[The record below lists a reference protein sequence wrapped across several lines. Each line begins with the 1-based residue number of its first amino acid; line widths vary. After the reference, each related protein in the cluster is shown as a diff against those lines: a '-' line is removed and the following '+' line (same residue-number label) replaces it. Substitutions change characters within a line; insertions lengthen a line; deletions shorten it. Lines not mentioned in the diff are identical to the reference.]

1 MGPIRIVNGTPNL
14 FHSPW
19 NFMGHMLFIDSPLNV
34 GFSYYGN
41 REGKEQVSS
50 ANQAGD
56 HLLNFLYN
64 MYQEFPSLKKSPLYI
79 TGESFGGHYV
89 PAFAKRV
96 ISNETFLRDTNI
108 TLAGVA
114 IGDGWT
120 DPINQVNYY
129 DSYLWSVAC
138 VDKKF
143 RDVLTWYQTNAIINI
158 YDQKYAEATAYFD
171 FITNN
176 DTTPKEYFGGIS
188 TFNFRNYDPLDETFA
203 KFLEANKA
211 EFGASVKYIPGND
224 QVYTSFA
231 NDISRSYAA
240 DVVFLLRNV
249 KVLIY
254 NGQNDF
260 VVNTA
265 GVLQYINSLNWEG
278 INQWKRSKK
287 HIWTMAGAVKG
298 WAKVSGNLWFALVNG
313 AGHMVPSD
321 KPA

>member
-1 MGPIRIVNGTPNL
+1 M
-14 FHSPW
+14 
-19 NFMGHMLFIDSPLNV
+19 
-34 GFSYYGN
+34 
-41 REGKEQVSS
+41 
-50 ANQAGD
+50 
-56 HLLNFLYN
+56 
-64 MYQEFPSLKKSPLYI
+64 
-79 TGESFGGHYV
+79 
-89 PAFAKRV
+89 
-96 ISNETFLRDTNI
+96 ISNETFLRDTGI

-188 TFNFRNYDPLDETFA
+188 TFNFRHYDEMDETFA
-203 KFLEANKA
+203 KFLDTNKA

-231 NDISRSYAA
+231 NDISRSYAS

-265 GVLQYINSLNWEG
+265 GVLQYVNSLNWEG
-278 INQWKRSKK
+278 INQWKRTKK
-287 HIWTMAGAVKG
+287 QIWTMAGEVKG

-313 AGHMVPSD
+313 AGHMVPTD
-321 KPA
+321 KPGEAFSLIGHFIHNERDWNQ